1 MKQLEG
7 KKKEKS
13 VYFQNTKRQKKKR
26 VGMNQ
31 VKVPNR
37 VQSVFLY
44 TISGEKK
51 KILLELKHGDGRG
64 GEKKTRK
71 KKNLRVNCRSPV
83 RNIIF
88 MSLSVSKD
96 ECLGGAEKIRGR
108 KENTERE
115 KSIIQECKTVMH
127 HSQIQ

>member
-1 MKQLEG
+1 MVAAAE
-7 KKKEKS
+7 
-13 VYFQNTKRQKKKR
+13 
-26 VGMNQ
+26 
-31 VKVPNR
+31 
-37 VQSVFLY
+37 
-44 TISGEKK
+44 GEKK
-51 KILLELKHGDGRG
+51 NE
-64 GEKKTRK
+64 E